1 LGDKM
6 VNTRSTK
13 KTIIIMLLAVSTCF
27 ILSSGCY
34 KQYYFPV
41 EVADVTISPAYEL
54 EIKNSSTQQLTFQP
68 RDGASV
74 EIKEK
79 KISVGESFSI
89 LVQIKKIKVGSTITR
104 EVVDGPYIDS
114 GRLGPDTAYLEY
126 KYSVNSRELEREL
139 VIDLKSDSWFKQYET
154 TGMNEDPRPRIL
166 RVELT
171 DQNLSKQKWFRNGP
185 DNP

>member
-1 LGDKM
+1 M
-6 VNTRSTK
+6 VITISIK
-13 KTIIIMLLAVSTCF
+13 KTITLMLLAVSTSF
-27 ILSSGCY
+27 ILSSCY
-34 KQYYFPV
+34 KQYFFRV
-41 EVADVTISPAYEL
+41 EITDEAVSPIYQL
-54 EIKNSSTQQLTFQP
+54 EIENSTTQQLTFLP

-74 EIKEK
+74 EIEEK